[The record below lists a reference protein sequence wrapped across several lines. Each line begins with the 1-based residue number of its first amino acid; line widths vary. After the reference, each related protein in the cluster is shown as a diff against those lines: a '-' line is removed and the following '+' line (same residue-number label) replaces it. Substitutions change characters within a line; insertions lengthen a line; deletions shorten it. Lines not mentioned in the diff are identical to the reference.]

1 MTAMKTKL
9 APRHIVPVVCYSLL
23 LVGFALIAF
32 LAFTFNFAG
41 LEDVNLDIG
50 KPIEFFY
57 GMLAVSFAMFVKLAL
72 IIVSIGGAVFALLSL
87 IFSSI
92 NIKKHGRKLTVVC
105 LVFDILWCNIL
116 LGGMLA
122 LLAAFETFALLI
134 VAITCLALCILALV
148 MNILNIKYNEPKPEL
163 TAESQNS

>member
-1 MTAMKTKL
+1 MNVLFISNSTSWYFVDEL
-9 APRHIVPVVCYSLL
+9 
-23 LVGFALIAF
+23 
-32 LAFTFNFAG
+32 
-41 LEDVNLDIG
+41 
-50 KPIEFFY
+50 Y
-57 GMLAVSFAMFVKLAL
+57 GMLAASFVMFVKLAL

-148 MNILNIKYNEPKPEL
+148 MNILNIKNNVPTPKI
-163 TAESQNS
+163 TAEAEHS